1 MSRQLLEGLDPLP
14 HRIFLEGEREP
25 IPDFDGF
32 ILPIGTVLT
41 PRDLL
46 QQAAVLAFAPPWTGK
61 TTVAKGVFQALA
73 AHPFSTL
80 TCFEACERGA
90 SVEPPWWETWRDS
103 GDPAFWI
110 VDAVDEDARKDKQSV
125 RILQLLRELPAEA
138 RARLRLSAFCRIN
151 EVPPWFE
158 QGLEAVYGPW
168 SPDRPHGLR
177 RLRLAGLDR
186 ESARAHVG
194 PGRFERVCRLIRW
207 SSLQPLASYPAVL
220 QYLAERGED
229 ENLSRDTV
237 WEGVLI
243 DLLREKRDRSEPAH
257 PLFQSEVEDRFAVA
271 QRLAALTT
279 FGGIDAIRPENG
291 LENLFPATI
300 PGYAELR
307 MAARETWKTSLFER
321 SERGYRFC
329 QDHVRQ
335 WLTAFALRDLK
346 LLQLRPLLMLE
357 SGELDP
363 SHEGVA
369 GLLEQISRHPDVREW
384 IAVARGGL
392 PASEAAF
399 GSLPAAK
406 RTLDRLQEIGR
417 AGPRGTAVW
426 REDLLRSLGRVPGI
440 GGEIARRLEGA
451 LHPAEQRLLLDL
463 AFEIGAREALPP
475 ALRLL
480 REEGGDDS
488 VRALAAKLVAAFG
501 TEEHL
506 RPLVPWI
513 AARPE
518 AQDGEDAALPILA
531 AALYDRGLWSFESA
545 AALALSRPALAH
557 GWLQFRLAEHLTEE
571 QARWLVDEH
580 LGGDPGRAGGYLVSR
595 ALEVLWGPD
604 AEAESSTGGVRPPES
619 GDSSTGKVGDLEERV
634 LAELE
639 KPEEVLRRMR
649 SLHPHRSGPVA
660 DFESWPAEQ
669 LAELEELLLR
679 AFPPA
684 EDPVWDPGEVRPLEG
699 DDDLRALRDDIPPL
713 LYRRDR
719 DGDRTALD
727 RLADGHP
734 SIREWLQD
742 VHTSQG
748 AEGVLA
754 GLGRGGDGPGRK
766 IPLPLLLKLLQDPRY
781 RVLGSADDLLEVLVE
796 QLELIAGDANQH
808 LSLLYHPPAEG
819 KRKRLREDALQAYL
833 FCRLSD
839 RLPAVLEAQGVKVTF
854 IDRETLAARDT
865 RNDLKIQASSH
876 QGKPLTVIVEIKWSD
891 NPEVSTS
898 QVEQLG
904 KDYLLDNGLTHGIYL
919 VGWSGRTVP
928 WKGAAE
934 LAPEP
939 RSSLLAWRRSLEEQA
954 RIFVQENPG
963 ARVVPVVMDLAWK
976 TKLDRRAPAPAPV

>member
-1 MSRQLLEGLDPLP
+1 MSRQLPEGLDPLP

-32 ILPIGTVLT
+32 ILPVGTVLT

-46 QQAAVLAFAPPWTGK
+46 EQAAVLAFAPPWTGK
-61 TTVAKGVFQALA
+61 TTVARGVFQALA
-73 AHPFSTL
+73 AHPFLAL

-103 GDPAFWI
+103 GDLAFWI
-110 VDAVDEDARKDKQSV
+110 VDAVDEDARKDKQSL
-125 RILQLLRELPAEA
+125 RILQLLRDLPAEA

-186 ESARAHVG
+186 ESARTHVG
-194 PGRFERVCRLIRW
+194 PGRFERVCRLIRGN
-207 SSLQPLASYPAVL
+207 SLQALAPYPAVL

-243 DLLREKRDRSEPAH
+243 DLLREKRDRDEPSQ
-257 PLFQSEVEDRFAVA
+257 PLFRSEVEDRFAVA

-279 FGGIDAIRPENG
+279 FGGIDAVRPDTG
-291 LENLFPATI
+291 LESLFPQTI

-307 MAARETWKTSLFER
+307 MAARETWKTSIFER

-369 GLLEQISRHPDVREW
+369 GLLEQISRHREVREW

-392 PASEAAF
+392 PAPEVAF
-399 GSLPAAK
+399 GSLSAAK
-406 RTLDRLQEIGR
+406 RMLDRLQEIAR
-417 AGPRGTAVW
+417 ARPRGTTVW
-426 REDLLRSLGRVPGI
+426 REDLLRSFGQVPGI
-440 GGEIARRLEGA
+440 GGEIARRLKGA
-451 LHPAEQRLLLDL
+451 LPPAEQRLLLDL
-463 AFEIGAREALPP
+463 AFEIGAPEALPP

-480 REEGGDDS
+480 REEGGEEQ
-488 VRALAAKLVAAFG
+488 VRALAAKLVASFG

-513 AARPE
+513 EARQE
-518 AQDGEDAALPILA
+518 APDGGAALPILA
-531 AALYDRGLWSFESA
+531 AALYERGLWSFESA
-545 AALALSRPALAH
+545 AALALSRPDLGH
-557 GWLQFRLAEHLTEE
+557 GWLQFRLAEQLTEE
-571 QARWLVDEH
+571 QARRVVDGH

-595 ALEVLWGPD
+595 ALEVIWGPD
-604 AEAESSTGGVRPPES
+604 AEADSAASGVGPSEAE
-619 GDSSTGKVGDLEERV
+619 DSSTEKAGDLEERV
-634 LAELE
+634 PGALE
-639 KPEEVLRRMR
+639 APEEVLRRMR

-660 DFESWPAEQ
+660 DFESWPAER

-684 EDPVWDPGEVRPLEG
+684 EDPVWDAGEVRPLEG
-699 DDDLRALRDDIPPL
+699 NDDLRALRDDIPPL

-727 RLADGHP
+727 RLADRFP
-734 SIREWLQD
+734 SIRDWLRD
-742 VHTSQG
+742 VHASQG

-754 GLGRGGDGPGRK
+754 GLGRGADGPGRK

-796 QLELIAGDANQH
+796 QLEQIAGDANQH
-808 LSLLYHPPAEG
+808 LSLLYHPPVEG
-819 KRKRLREDALQAYL
+819 RRKRLREDALQAYL

-839 RLPAVLEAQGVKVTF
+839 RLPAVLEAQGVKVTPF

-865 RNDLKIQASSH
+865 RNDLKIQAISH

-898 QVEQLG
+898 QVDQLG
-904 KDYLLDNGLTHGIYL
+904 RDYLLDNGLTHGIYL
-919 VGWSGRTVP
+919 VGWSGQSVP
-928 WKGAAE
+928 WKGAPE

-939 RSSLLAWRRSLEEQA
+939 RSSPPAWRKSLEEQA
-954 RIFVQENPG
+954 RSFLQENPG
-963 ARVVPVVMDLAWK
+963 LRVVPIVMDLAWK
-976 TKLDRRAPAPAPV
+976 TKLDRRAPAPASV